1 MDPLTFLCDLVMC
14 LLTEGDHEFNE
25 LEGSEQGV
33 VMLPVGDGTH
43 YLSGNEASAEGV
55 IAA

>member
-1 MDPLTFLCDLVMC
+1 MC